1 LVIRRAIATCA
12 LLLASAVAFARFDAS
27 VDSTVISEADTL
39 RLTLRTDGANVS
51 GDPDL
56 DALTDSF
63 DVLSTQRSSEFRSI
77 NGRVDGST
85 TWTLLLKP
93 KRTGKVEIPTIAF
106 GDQKSAPI
114 DVTVRELDPQLKRA
128 IAQTVFFETTY
139 EPKQVYVQAQV
150 VVTRRLFYLNGAQ
163 LYGDM
168 PNVPDVPGAMVKA
181 LGESEHT
188 TAQREGRQYG
198 MIEQR
203 FSVFP
208 ERSGDLAIPP
218 ASVTGSVRLATDA
231 FGGGRRIGVDVT
243 SDPLTIRVLPIPDDY
258 PRDAAWLPATDV
270 ELLEDWPY
278 DPRTG
283 LATGTPTQRT
293 LIVRVDGNAASAIP
307 PLNVQLPTSLKAYP
321 EQPKLSE
328 TQTATGIVGTR
339 TESSSL
345 VATQP
350 GDLTLAEVRL
360 PWWDVV
366 HRALK
371 MATLSARTIQV
382 TGAPIP
388 SAPPI
393 ADKTPKPQEASQ
405 PHLPTGAN
413 ESVLPRST
421 LELWL
426 GIVLAAV
433 LLGVAVTLV
442 RGWRRIGSG
451 SATRR
456 AIDDEP
462 SAFKT
467 FAHACAGNDAHAIR
481 LALDAWLK
489 ARYGGSIEAAT
500 REFTRESAARVA
512 IDQLNAHLYQR
523 AEGVRFSATELK
535 RCVDG
540 ARKRRAKPA
549 AADELPAL
557 YPSA

>member
-1 LVIRRAIATCA
+1 V
-12 LLLASAVAFARFDAS
+12 LLLASGVALARFDAS
-27 VDSTVISEADTL
+27 VDATTISEADTL

-93 KRTGKVEIPTIAF
+93 KHTGKIAIPSIAF

-114 DVTVRELDPQLKRA
+114 EVMVRELDPQLKRA

-139 EPKQVYVQAQV
+139 EPKQVYVQAEM

-188 TAQREGRQYG
+188 TAVRDGRTYG

-208 ERSGDLAIPP
+208 ERSGDLAIPH
-218 ASVTGSVRLATDA
+218 ATVTGSVRLATDA
-231 FGGGRRIGVDVT
+231 YGGGRRIGVDVS
-243 SDPLTIRVLPIPDDY
+243 SDPLTIRVLPIPDEY
-258 PRDAAWLPATDV
+258 PRDAPWLPATDV

-307 PLNVQLPTSLKAYP
+307 PLAVQLPTSIKAYP

-328 TQTATGIVGTR
+328 SQTRSGIVGTR

-350 GDLTLAEVRL
+350 GDLTLDEVRL
-360 PWWDVV
+360 PWWDVA
-366 HRALK
+366 HRELK
-371 MATLSARTIQV
+371 TATLPARTIHV
-382 TGAPIP
+382 TGVPIAPP
-388 SAPPI
+388 SVAEKAPQKAASAP
-393 ADKTPKPQEASQ
+393 EAR
-405 PHLPTGAN
+405 PTAN
-413 ESVLPRST
+413 ESALPHPSA
-421 LELWL
+421 LERWL
-426 GIVLAAV
+426 GAALAAA
-433 LLGVAVTLV
+433 LLGWLVTL
-442 RGWRRIGSG
+442 WRERRRRRSG
-451 SATRR
+451 VAPALRARDRETQAFKVFARACTSGEPHGIRR
-456 AIDDEP
+456 ALDE
-462 SAFKT
+462 
-467 FAHACAGNDAHAIR
+467 
-481 LALDAWLK
+481 WLK
-489 ARYGGSIEAAT
+489 ARYGESIDSAT
-500 REFTRESAARVA
+500 REFTHDPAARA
-512 IDQLNAHLYQR
+512 ALDGLNASLYQR
-523 AEGVRFSATELK
+523 AESTRFATSALE
-535 RCVDG
+535 RCVAA
-540 ARKRRAKPA
+540 ARKRATRAHTS
-549 AADELPAL
+549 DELPAL